1 MHSRIKLVSWIR
13 ITLFVVF
20 VILTLSP
27 VIEWGFR
34 WVLLAALLFIF
45 ALKGSINLI
54 RKKADVRPSRRST
67 RVWKRLLTA
76 MLLLITLIPPIL
88 FPQYRAPEVTGE
100 YEVRTTVYTY
110 TDPNRAEEFTG
121 AGERRQVNAEFWYPG
136 HAEGK
141 YPLIVFSHGAFGIR
155 ESNASTFTELAS
167 HGYVVVSI
175 DHPYHSF
182 YTQGVDGKI
191 ATINAEYMREVND
204 SNKDGVY
211 TVEELYGL
219 TQKWMKLRTG
229 DMNLVIDTIL
239 ENTASSGDPVYRL
252 IDSERIGVIGHSMG
266 GAASV
271 GLGRERSDVDAVVN
285 LDAPFF
291 TELVYD
297 PKINDLAAK
306 DEPYRVPL
314 LNIYTDDVWRQLGKN
329 SAYAANNTGNPNFK
343 DAYTVHFEGAK
354 HLSLTD
360 LPLFSPIL
368 ANILQRGQADI
379 DKYYCIETMNA
390 LILDFYNYTLKG
402 TGQFAPQAVY

>member
-1 MHSRIKLVSWIR
+1 MHSRIKLISWIR
-13 ITLFVVF
+13 ITLFIVF
-20 VILTLSP
+20 VILTWSP
-27 VIEWGFR
+27 VIDWSFS
-34 WVLLAALLFIF
+34 WVLLAVLLFVF
-45 ALKGSINLI
+45 ALKGSVDLI
-54 RKKADVRPSRRST
+54 RKKTDVRPFRRST

-76 MLLLITLIPPIL
+76 VALLIALIPPIL

-100 YEVRTTVYTY
+100 YEVSTAVYTY
-110 TDPNRAEEFTG
+110 TDPIRVEEFTDT
-121 AGERRQVNAEFWYPG
+121 GEHRRVNVEFWYPR
-136 HAEGK
+136 HTEGK
-141 YPLIVFSHGAFGIR
+141 YPLIVFSHGAFGVR

-182 YTQGVDGKI
+182 YTQGVDGKV
-191 ATINAEYMREVND
+191 TTVNAAYMREVSD

-219 TQKWMKLRTG
+219 TRKWMKLRTA
-229 DMNLVIDTIL
+229 DMNLVIDNIL
-239 ENTASSGDPVYRL
+239 EKAASSGDPVYQR
-252 IDSERIGVIGHSMG
+252 IDTEHIGVIGHSMG

-271 GLGRERSDVDAVVN
+271 ALGRERSDVDAVVN

-297 PKINDLAAK
+297 RKINDLAATN
-306 DEPYRVPL
+306 EPYRVPL
-314 LNIYTDDVWRQLGKN
+314 LNLYTDDVWRQLGKN
-329 SAYAANNTGNPNFK
+329 SAYAANNNANPNFK

-368 ANILQRGQADI
+368 ANVLQHGRADI
-379 DKYYCIETMNA
+379 DKYYCIETMNR
-390 LILDFYNYTLKG
+390 LILEFYDYTLKG

>member
-1 MHSRIKLVSWIR
+1 MYSRIKLLSWIR
-13 ITLFVVF
+13 ITLFIVF

-27 VIEWGFR
+27 VIEWGFS
-34 WVLLAALLFIF
+34 WGLLAALLFIF
-45 ALKGSINLI
+45 ALKGSVDLL
-54 RKKADVRPSRRST
+54 RKKTGVRPSRRST

-76 MLLLITLIPPIL
+76 VALLISLIPPIL

-100 YEVRTTVYTY
+100 YEVRTAVYTY
-110 TDPNRAEEFTG
+110 TDPNRVEEFTDT
-121 AGERRQVNAEFWYPG
+121 GERRRVNVKFWYPV

-141 YPLIVFSHGAFGIR
+141 YPLIVFSHGAYGVR

-167 HGYVVVSI
+167 HGYVVASV

-182 YTQGVDGKI
+182 YTQSVDGKV
-191 ATINAEYMREVND
+191 TMINADYMREVND
-204 SNKDGVY
+204 SNKDGIY
-211 TVEELYGL
+211 TMEELYGL

-229 DMNLVIDTIL
+229 DMNLVIDHIL
-239 ENTASSGDPVYRL
+239 EKAASSEDPVYQL
-252 IDSERIGVIGHSMG
+252 IDTEHIGVIGHSMG

-271 GLGRERSDVDAVVN
+271 ALGRERSDVDAVVN

-297 PKINDLAAK
+297 RKINDLAAK

-343 DAYTVHFEGAK
+343 DAYTVHFVGAK

-368 ANILQRGQADI
+368 ANMLQRGQADI
-379 DKYYCIETMNA
+379 DKYYCIETMNK
-390 LILDFYNYTLKG
+390 LILEFYDYTLKG
-402 TGQFAPQAVY
+402 IGQFAPQAVY

>member
-1 MHSRIKLVSWIR
+1 MHSRIKLISWIR
-13 ITLFVVF
+13 ITLFIVF
-20 VILTLSP
+20 VILTWSP
-27 VIEWGFR
+27 VIDWSFS
-34 WVLLAALLFIF
+34 WVLLAVLLFVF
-45 ALKGSINLI
+45 ALKGSVDLI
-54 RKKADVRPSRRST
+54 RKKTGVRPSRRST

-76 MLLLITLIPPIL
+76 VALLIALIPPIL
-88 FPQYRAPEVTGE
+88 FPQYRTPEVTGK
-100 YEVRTTVYTY
+100 YEVRTAVYTY
-110 TDPNRAEEFTG
+110 TDTTRVEEFTDT
-121 AGERRQVNAEFWYPG
+121 GEHRRVNVEFWYPG

-141 YPLIVFSHGAFGIR
+141 YPLIVFSHGAFGVR

-182 YTQGVDGKI
+182 YTQGADGKV
-191 ATINAEYMREVND
+191 TMVNAEYMREVND

-239 ENTASSGDPVYRL
+239 DKAGSDQEPVYQL
-252 IDSERIGVIGHSMG
+252 IDNKHIGVFGHSMG

-271 GLGRERSDVDAVVN
+271 ALARERNDVDAVVN

-297 PKINDLAAK
+297 RKMNDLVAK
-306 DEPYRVPL
+306 EEPYRVPL

-329 SAYAANNTGNPNFK
+329 SAYAANKTGNPNFK

-368 ANILQRGQADI
+368 ANMLQRGQADI
-379 DKYYCIETMNA
+379 DKYYCIETMNR
-390 LILDFYNYTLKG
+390 LILEFYDYTLKG

>member
-1 MHSRIKLVSWIR
+1 MHSRIKLISWIR
-13 ITLFVVF
+13 ITLFIVF

-34 WVLLAALLFIF
+34 WVLLAAVLFIF
-45 ALKGSINLI
+45 ALKGSVDLI
-54 RKKADVRPSRRST
+54 RRKTGGRTSKRSI
-67 RVWKRLLTA
+67 RVWKIVLTTVA
-76 MLLLITLIPPIL
+76 LLIALIPPIL
-88 FPQYRAPEVTGE
+88 FPQYQAPEVTGE
-100 YEVRTTVYTY
+100 YEVRTAVYTY
-110 TDPNRAEEFTG
+110 TDPTRVEEFTDT
-121 AGERRQVNAEFWYPG
+121 GEHRRVNVKFWYPG

-141 YPLIVFSHGAFGIR
+141 YPLIVFSHGAFGVR

-167 HGYVVVSI
+167 HGYVVVSV

-182 YTQGVDGKI
+182 YTQGVDGTI
-191 ATINAEYMREVND
+191 TTINAAYMREVND

-229 DMNLVIDTIL
+229 DMNLVINTIL
-239 ENTASSGDPVYRL
+239 DKAASDQDPVYRL
-252 IDSERIGVIGHSMG
+252 IDSEHIGVIGHSMG

-271 GLGRERSDVDAVVN
+271 ALGRERSDVDAVVN

-297 PKINDLAAK
+297 RKINDLAAK
-306 DEPYRVPL
+306 NEPYRVPL

-329 SAYAANNTGNPNFK
+329 SAYAANNTSNPNFK

-368 ANILQRGQADI
+368 ANMLQRGQADI
-379 DKYYCIETMNA
+379 DKYYCIEMMNR
-390 LILDFYNYTLKG
+390 LILEFCDYTLKG

>member
-1 MHSRIKLVSWIR
+1 MHSRIKLISWIR
-13 ITLFVVF
+13 ITLFIVF
-20 VILTLSP
+20 VILTWSP
-27 VIEWGFR
+27 VIDWSFS
-34 WVLLAALLFIF
+34 WVLLAVLLFVF
-45 ALKGSINLI
+45 ALKGSVDLI
-54 RKKADVRPSRRST
+54 RKKTGVRPSRRST

-76 MLLLITLIPPIL
+76 VALLIALIPPIL
-88 FPQYRAPEVTGE
+88 FPQYRTPEVTGK
-100 YEVRTTVYTY
+100 YEVRTAVYTY
-110 TDPNRAEEFTG
+110 TDTTRVEEFTDT
-121 AGERRQVNAEFWYPG
+121 GEHRRVNVEFWYPG

-141 YPLIVFSHGAFGIR
+141 YPLMVFSHGAFGVR

-182 YTQGVDGKI
+182 YTQGADGKV
-191 ATINAEYMREVND
+191 TMVNAEYMREVND

-239 ENTASSGDPVYRL
+239 DKGGSDQEPVYQL
-252 IDSERIGVIGHSMG
+252 IDTKHIGVIGHSMG

-271 GLGRERSDVDAVVN
+271 AVGRERSDVDAVVN

-297 PKINDLAAK
+297 RKHNDLAAK
-306 DEPYRVPL
+306 NEPYRVPL

-329 SAYAANNTGNPNFK
+329 SAYASNKIGNPNFK

-368 ANILQRGQADI
+368 ANMLQRGQADI
-379 DKYYCIETMNA
+379 DKYYCIETMNE
-390 LILDFYNYTLKG
+390 LILEFYDYTLKG

>member
-1 MHSRIKLVSWIR
+1 MHNRIKIISWSR
-13 ITLFVVF
+13 ITLFIVF

-27 VIEWGFR
+27 VIDWSFS
-34 WVLLAALLFIF
+34 WVLLAVLLFVF
-45 ALKGSINLI
+45 ALKGSVDLI
-54 RKKADVRPSRRST
+54 RKKTGVRPSRRST

-76 MLLLITLIPPIL
+76 VALLIALIPPIL
-88 FPQYRAPEVTGE
+88 FPQYRTPEVTGK
-100 YEVRTTVYTY
+100 YEVRTAVYTY
-110 TDPNRAEEFTG
+110 TDTTRVEEFTDT
-121 AGERRQVNAEFWYPG
+121 GEHRRVNVEFWYPG

-141 YPLIVFSHGAFGIR
+141 YPLIVFSHGAYGVR

-182 YTQGVDGKI
+182 YTQGADGKV
-191 ATINAEYMREVND
+191 TMVNAEYMREVND

-239 ENTASSGDPVYRL
+239 DKAGSDQEPVYQL
-252 IDSERIGVIGHSMG
+252 IDTKHIGVFGHSMG

-271 GLGRERSDVDAVVN
+271 ALARERSDVDAVVN

-297 PKINDLAAK
+297 RKINDLAAK
-306 DEPYRVPL
+306 NEPYRVPL

-329 SAYAANNTGNPNFK
+329 SAYAANKTGNPNFK

-368 ANILQRGQADI
+368 ANMLQRGQADI
-379 DKYYCIETMNA
+379 DKYYCIETMNR
-390 LILDFYNYTLKG
+390 LILEFYDYTLKG
-402 TGQFAPQAVY
+402 TGQFAPQGMY

>member
-1 MHSRIKLVSWIR
+1 MHNRIKLISWIR
-13 ITLFVVF
+13 ITLFIVF
-20 VILTLSP
+20 LILALSP

-34 WVLLAALLFIF
+34 WVLLAALLFMF
-45 ALKGSINLI
+45 ALKGSIDLI
-54 RKKADVRPSRRST
+54 RKKTDVRPSRRST

-76 MLLLITLIPPIL
+76 VALLIALIPPIL
-88 FPQYRAPEVTGE
+88 FPQYHAPEVTGE
-100 YEVRTTVYTY
+100 YEVRTAVYSY
-110 TDPNRAEEFTG
+110 TDPNRVEEFTDT
-121 AGERRQVNAEFWYPG
+121 GEPRQVNVEFWYPG
-136 HAEGK
+136 HGEGK
-141 YPLIVFSHGAFGIR
+141 YPLVVFSHGAFGIR

-175 DHPYHSF
+175 DHPHQSF

-191 ATINAEYMREVND
+191 TTINAEYMREVND

-239 ENTASSGDPVYRL
+239 ENAASSEDPVYRL
-252 IDSERIGVIGHSMG
+252 IDSEHIGVIGHSMG

-271 GLGRERSDVDAVVN
+271 ALGRERGDVDAVVN

-297 PKINDLAAK
+297 RKLNELAVQ

-329 SAYAANNTGNPNFK
+329 SAYAANNTANPNFK
-343 DAYTVHFEGAK
+343 DAYTVHFQGAK

-379 DKYYCIETMNA
+379 DKYYCIETMNK
-390 LILDFYNYTLKG
+390 LILKFYDYTLKG